1 MPWGKAMKLSSPS
14 REEPEINL
22 TSLIDVVLLLL
33 VFFMITTSF
42 VRESKIGIRLP
53 EADSSGVVELTE
65 SDPLTISVTAQGTYL
80 VNGRQLLDNRPETLE
95 SAIRVITEGQPGGR
109 VTVSADAQA
118 SHQSVITAMDVA
130 GRMGYVEINIA
141 TVKPGN
147 EQQ

>member
-1 MPWGKAMKLSSPS
+1 MNLRSRS

-53 EADSSGVVELTE
+53 EASSTE
-65 SDPLTISVTAQGTYL
+65 VAEVTDERMEISVTAQGAYL
-80 VNGRQLLDNRPETLE
+80 VNGRLLIDARPQTLE
-95 SAIRVITEGQPGGR
+95 VAMRKLAGDSPGTR
-109 VTVSADAQA
+109 VTISADAEA

-130 GRMGYVEINIA
+130 GRLGYVEINIA
-141 TVKPGN
+141 TSRQAAK
-147 EQQ
+147 